1 MIPGISAL
9 RLVGIVVGALA
20 LAGLLARRRG
30 GFVLRRRELVAFVA
44 AFGLVAV
51 AAFPSLAN
59 LLVALTGFQ
68 GQLARITSLLA
79 FAVIGLGAW
88 VLSLQGTL
96 GETRL
101 RFLTFLRN
109 LAVDRGLERA
119 SAAGAPADIA
129 ILMPALNEADNL
141 GPVLTRAPREFAG
154 HAVRIVVI
162 DDGSDD
168 GTSDV
173 AAANGALP
181 VRTPIN
187 VGGGHALQV
196 GFEAAR
202 RLGARWV
209 VTMDADGQH
218 RFEDLPQL
226 LQPLLDGTAD
236 VVIGSRHLGES
247 VGHERF
253 RAVGLRIFNAILS
266 FITGR
271 PITDCSSGYRAFD
284 LAKLRKLR
292 LVQDRHHTAELII
305 EAARKGLRIVE
316 VPITILPRLSGE
328 SKKGTNWLYGF
339 RFARTVVVSWWRA

>member
-1 MIPGISAL
+1 VIPGISAL
-9 RLVGIVVGALA
+9 RLVGLVVGGAVVL
-20 LAGLLARRRG
+20 GLIARRRG
-30 GFVLRRRELVAFVA
+30 GFVLRRREVFAFLGA
-44 AFGLVAV
+44 AGLMAV
-51 AAFPSLAN
+51 AAFPGLAN
-59 LLVALTGFQ
+59 LLVRLTGFE

-79 FAVIGLGAW
+79 FAVLALGVW
-88 VLSLQGTL
+88 VLSLQGAL
-96 GETRL
+96 GETRH

-119 SAAGAPADIA
+119 ASGAGAADIV

-141 GPVLTRAPREFAG
+141 GPVLARAPRDFSG

-162 DDGSDD
+162 DDGSED
-168 GTSDV
+168 GTSEV

-202 RLGARWV
+202 RMGARWV

-226 LQPLLDGTAD
+226 LAPLLDGSAD

-271 PITDCSSGYRAFD
+271 PITDCSSGYRAFE